1 MRHTTPLR
9 ALLAVSPLA
18 LFASIATSQQP
29 DAAPTRPANGV
40 TALNPQA
47 NLPYGAKDDKPV
59 SRWTPPPSVGRQLTL
74 NDLLTWKQI
83 RTPFLSNDGKWLV
96 YNLGPNEGDAEVVIR
111 GTSADGKEWRF
122 PVGDA
127 VAATRGA
134 PGGGGGGGGPNAGAT
149 NALAISGNSRWVAF
163 LIYPSSA
170 TPRGRG
176 RPTGGAATTTP
187 VTPTKLGVVNLTDGS
202 KREFENVR
210 SFRFAGDQSDWLA
223 VHHAAPA
230 STGAG
235 SSGGPAAGGG
245 GGGGG
250 AGAGTANPV
259 GTALELVNLAG
270 GIAIPIANVSEFA
283 FSDAAD
289 WIAFAVS
296 IPDQLGNSIQLRQ
309 LSTGIT
315 RSLDAEKAIYRRLTW
330 ADSSDALATLRVV
343 SDTQAGATN
352 DEQVTA
358 LLWPHAAAAASQTI
372 AIGANTAGLPPG
384 LVLSGDYAIDFSHD
398 AAALF
403 VGLREPRPPRP
414 RTQGTGFTPPS
425 PGGVAPGAGN
435 TGQVAAAPQ
444 TDAEVPSL
452 ILWHWKDPRTQATQQ
467 VQETGDR
474 AFAYLAAYRVASAR
488 LIRLTDD
495 KLRTLQRGPRD
506 SWAVGSDVAE
516 YERDA
521 GIKGFAYRDLYAMN
535 LATGERKLIQKK
547 VPGGGGGG
555 GFGGAPVVAFSPDN
569 SKYAYYDTGDWKVY
583 DFAGG
588 SLKTITAGVNGK
600 FWDTEDDHN
609 QVKPGIPGGLL
620 GWSKDGGS
628 VIVRDNWDLWRLPVN
643 GGGAAQNITGN
654 GQRDQIRYQNRLV
667 FDPRDRG
674 GIDLSRPLY
683 VETYAEWTKKEGLA
697 QVDALKGGA
706 RLVATEDAKVDYRR
720 ARDAGVWLY
729 TRQTVA
735 KFPDW
740 YANDEGLK
748 NERRLTDA
756 NPQQKDVAWTP
767 GARLVEYSC
776 ENGGSKHQAVLYLP
790 AGYEK
795 GKRYPTL
802 TYIYE
807 LLSQE
812 YNVYSQ
818 PNATRYS
825 NPSVFTSRGYAFLKP
840 DIVYHVN
847 DPGRSA
853 AWCIVP
859 AVKAAIATG
868 IVDPERVGLQG
879 HSWGGYQ
886 TTFVTTQTN
895 IFKTAVAGAPLTDMI
910 SMFGSVYWNSG
921 NTDGSIFI
929 SSQGRFTGGPNE
941 VPEAYLRNSPQ
952 TFAEKLS
959 IPFMILHND
968 RDGAVDFNQ
977 GITYYNHLRQLGKEV
992 ILLEYVGENHGLARP
1007 ANQKDYALRMTEWF
1021 DTFLRDQPAP
1031 QWLQDGIPRLKMEA
1045 HLKERRGMVDPKA
1058 EPERPRLIP

>member
-1 MRHTTPLR
+1 MRPTPFLR
-9 ALLAVSPLA
+9 AIAAVGPLVVLVSLASA
-18 LFASIATSQQP
+18 QQP
-29 DAAPTRPANGV
+29 DPAPARAPNAAPA
-40 TALNPQA
+40 ANPQA

-59 SRWTPPPSVGRQLTL
+59 SRWTPPSSAGRQLTL

-83 RTPFLSNDGKWLV
+83 RTPLLSNDGKWFV
-96 YNLGPNEGDAEVVIR
+96 YNIGPNEGDAEVVIR
-111 GTSADGKEWRF
+111 GTSGDGKEWKF

-127 VAATRGA
+127 AALNRGA
-134 PGGGGGGGGPNAGAT
+134 PPGGGGGGPNPGAT
-149 NALAISGNSRWVAF
+149 TALAISGNSRWVAF

-170 TPRGRG
+170 TPRGRS
-176 RPTGGAATTTP
+176 RPSSPSSPTP
-187 VTPTKLGVVNLTDGS
+187 PTPPTRLAVVNLSDGT

-230 STGAG
+230 TGTGSAG
-235 SSGGPAAGGG
+235 GGTAAGGG
-245 GGGGG
+245 GGG
-250 AGAGTANPV
+250 AASPA

-270 GIAIPIANVSEFA
+270 GTAIPIANVSEFA
-283 FSDAAD
+283 FDDAAD
-289 WIAFAVS
+289 WIAYAVS

-309 LSTGIT
+309 LSTGIS
-315 RSLDAEKAIYRRLTW
+315 RSLDAEKATYRRITW
-330 ADSSDALATLRVV
+330 GDSSDALAALRVV
-343 SDTQAGATN
+343 SDTSSTATN

-358 LLWPHAAAAASQTI
+358 LLWPHAAAATSPTI

-398 AAALF
+398 ADALF
-403 VGLREPRPPRP
+403 LGLREPRPPRP

-425 PGGVAPGAGN
+425 PGGTAPGAGN

-444 TDAEVPSL
+444 TDAEMPSL

-467 VQETGDR
+467 VQENTDR
-474 AFAYLAAYRVASAR
+474 AFAYLAVYRVAAAR

-506 SWAVGSDVAE
+506 DWAVGGDASE

-521 GIKGFAYRDLYAMN
+521 GIKGFSYRDLYAVN

-555 GFGGAPVVAFSPDN
+555 GFGGGGAVPFSPDN
-569 SKYAYYDTGDWKVY
+569 SRYAYYDTGDWKVY
-583 DFAGG
+583 DFASG
-588 SLKTITAGVNGK
+588 SHKTISTPAAR

-609 QVKPGIPGGLL
+609 QVKPPIPGGLL
-620 GWSKDGGS
+620 GWSKDGAS
-628 VIVRDNWDLWRLPVN
+628 VIVRDNWDLWRLTVT
-643 GGGAAQNITGN
+643 GGSALNLTGN
-654 GQRDQIRYQNRLV
+654 GRRDQLRYQNRLV

-674 GIDLSRPLY
+674 GIDLSQPLY
-683 VETYAEWTKKEGLA
+683 VETYGEWTKREGLA
-697 QVDALKGGA
+697 RVDAAKGGVTVLA
-706 RLVATEDAKVDYRR
+706 AEDAKLDYRR
-720 ARDAGVWLY
+720 ARDAKVWLY
-729 TRQTVA
+729 PRQTVT

-740 YANDEGLK
+740 YASDDGLK

-767 GARLVEYSC
+767 GARLVEYTC
-776 ENGGSKHQAVLYLP
+776 DNGGGRHQAVLYLP

-795 GKRYPTL
+795 GKKYPTL

-807 LLSQE
+807 QLSQE

-853 AWCIVP
+853 VWCIMP

-886 TTFVTTQTN
+886 TSFVTTQTN
-895 IFKTAVAGAPLTDMI
+895 IFKTAVAGAPLTDMV
-910 SMFGSVYWNSG
+910 SMFGSIYWNSG

-952 TFAEKLS
+952 TFADKLS

-977 GITYYNHLRQLGKEV
+977 GITYYNHLRQLGKDV
-992 ILLEYVGENHGLARP
+992 ILLEYVGENHGLSRP
-1007 ANQKDYALRMTEWF
+1007 ANQKDYTMRMTEWF

-1031 QWLQDGIPRLKMEA
+1031 QWLTDGIPRLKMES
-1045 HLKERRGMVDPKA
+1045 HLKERRSLVDPKA
-1058 EPERPRLIP
+1058 EPERVRPIP

>member
-9 ALLAVSPLA
+9 ALFAVSPLA
-18 LFASIATSQQP
+18 LLASLATAQQQTDP
-29 DAAPTRPANGV
+29 APARPANGAV
-40 TALNPQA
+40 TVNPQA

-59 SRWTPPPSVGRQLTL
+59 SRWTPPASAGRQLTL

-83 RTPFLSNDGKWLV
+83 RTPQLSNDGKWFV

-111 GTSADGKEWRF
+111 GTGTEAKEWKF

-127 VAATRGA
+127 AALNRGA
-134 PGGGGGGGGPNAGAT
+134 PAGGGAGPNPAAT
-149 NALAISGNSRWVAF
+149 SALAISGNSRWVAF

-170 TPRGRG
+170 TPRGRS
-176 RPTGGAATTTP
+176 RPSSP
-187 VTPTKLGVVNLTDGS
+187 SSPSPPSPPSVTKLAVVNLADGT
-202 KREFENVR
+202 KREFESVR

-223 VHHAAPA
+223 VHHA
-230 STGAG
+230 G
-235 SSGGPAAGGG
+235 SGSGGAAPSGGTG
-245 GGGGG
+245 TTSPPSP
-250 AGAGTANPV
+250 AGT
-259 GTALELVNLAG
+259 TLELVNLAG
-270 GIAIPIANVSEFA
+270 GTPIPIANVSEFA
-283 FSDAAD
+283 FDDGAD

-296 IPDQLGNSIQLRQ
+296 ISDQLGNSIQLRQ
-309 LSTGIT
+309 LSTGIA
-315 RSLDAEKAIYRRLTW
+315 RSLDAEKATYRRITW
-330 ADSSDALATLRVV
+330 GDSSDALAVLRVV
-343 SDTQAGATN
+343 TDTQTTAPN
-352 DEQVTA
+352 EEQVTA
-358 LLWPHAAAAASQTI
+358 LLWPHAAAATGQPI
-372 AIGANTAGLPPG
+372 AIGANTDGLPPG
-384 LVLSGDYAIDFSHD
+384 LVLSADYAIDFSHD
-398 AAALF
+398 ADALF
-403 VGLREPRPPRP
+403 LGLREPRPPRP
-414 RTQGTGFTPPS
+414 RTQGTGFTPPG
-425 PGGVAPGAGN
+425 PGGVAPGAGS

-467 VQETGDR
+467 VQENADR
-474 AFAYLAAYRVASAR
+474 AFAYIAEYRVAAAR
-488 LIRLTDD
+488 LTRLTDD
-495 KLRTLQRGPRD
+495 RLRTLQRGPRD
-506 SWAVGSDVAE
+506 TWAVGSDASD

-521 GIKGFAYRDLYAMN
+521 GIKGFSYRDLYAIN

-547 VPGGGGGG
+547 VPGGGGFG
-555 GFGGAPVVAFSPDN
+555 GFGALPFSPDN
-569 SKYAYYDTGDWKVY
+569 SKYVYYDTGDWKVY
-583 DFAGG
+583 DFATA
-588 SLKTITAGVNGK
+588 SLNTVSTAAGR

-609 QVKPGIPGGLL
+609 QVKPPIPGGLL
-620 GWSKDGGS
+620 GWSKDGAS
-628 VIVRDNWDLWRLPVN
+628 VLVRDNWDLWRLPVSGGSVARNLTAN
-643 GGGAAQNITGN
+643 GR
-654 GQRDQIRYQNRLV
+654 RDRIRYQNRLV

-674 GIDLSRPLY
+674 GIDLSQPLY
-683 VETYAEWTKKEGLA
+683 VETYGEWTKQEGLA
-697 QVDALKGGA
+697 QVDAAKGGVTVVALENA
-706 RLVATEDAKVDYRR
+706 RVDYRR
-720 ARDAGVWLY
+720 ARDAKLWLY
-729 TRQTVA
+729 SRQTVT

-740 YANDEGLK
+740 YASDDGLK

-776 ENGGSKHQAVLYLP
+776 DNGGGRHQAVLYLP

-795 GKRYPTL
+795 GKQYPML

-807 LLSQE
+807 LLSHE

-853 AWCIVP
+853 VWCIVP

-868 IVDPERVGLQG
+868 IVDPARVGLQG

-886 TTFVTTQTN
+886 TTFVTTQTG

-910 SMFGSVYWNSG
+910 SMFGSVYWNTG
-921 NTDGSIFI
+921 NTDASIFI

-952 TFAEKLS
+952 TFADKLS

-977 GITYYNHLRQLGKEV
+977 GITYYNHLRDLGKDV
-992 ILLEYVGENHGLARP
+992 ILLEYVGENHGLSRP

-1031 QWLQDGIPRLKMEA
+1031 KWLEDGIPRLKMEA
-1045 HLKERRGMVDPKA
+1045 HLKERRGLLDPKA
-1058 EPERPRLIP
+1058 EPERVRLIP